1 VIIDTVHC
9 TELGCDCPGN
19 RWWTGWIGAV
29 EIHLVPID
37 DSSPHLSEE
46 CACDPSIE
54 LHVAGDGY
62 ASWRVSHNSLD
73 RRELTE
79 ELLPDRS
86 WPPPTL

>member
-1 VIIDTVHC
+1 MIIDTVHC

-19 RWWTGWIGAV
+19 RWWTGWIGPA

-37 DSSPHLSEE
+37 DLGPHHSET
-46 CACDPSIE
+46 CPCDPTIE

-62 ASWRVSHNSLD
+62 PSWRVSHNGFD

-79 ELLPDRS
+79 Q
-86 WPPPTL
+86 TLHQENRGA